1 MTRSNGS
8 RAIKPEGPKQ
18 APLSSA
24 PTSAVPVATDVTLLD
39 FQRGAGNRNLSRWLQ
54 SGTPWIQTKSNND
67 SAPDAAEQQADA
79 AAEKATQ
86 KQTPAKSLIVDDD
99 AQQVQPGQM
108 RKTDFLSA
116 LRSSVSTAAEQSLKG
131 TMWSSLGC
139 PYIDR
144 WFNYF
149 NNQPGAHVERALLK
163 YAPGAASAAT
173 ARDYIPIVTER
184 VRRGIGEWRETGQVT
199 GLPEEFAQGGMPGAT
214 VGGLM
219 SGLLS
224 GIGSAVSGLVSGIGG
239 ALSSVGSAVS
249 SVGKMLFKRREGE
262 EREAEDPQ
270 AIRKQL
276 GAGQPL
282 DSHAKT
288 RLQSAYGAD
297 FSNVRVHTDATAQQL
312 SDNLNAHAFTI
323 GSDIAFGPG
332 EYQPGTVVGD
342 ALIAH
347 ELAHV
352 MQQGGSSAV
361 ESQRKADDSALDA
374 DADRS
379 ALGAMV
385 SIAGGAAAP
394 QTKPRRRSGISLQR
408 CDAITN
414 LFSSKKP
421 EPPKQQT
428 KPPAQQTEKP
438 KEGPPEDWDFTPEDY
453 AELSSGKRQLR
464 ISSDSS
470 WFPQPFQANL
480 LATLNYL
487 LGPTTGERGTYG
499 VNVRDFYHG
508 HVCIKKTQEQKDA
521 GETLPPMSLTMPLGT
536 AGGYHTQAEAV
547 LGGSTG
553 RVTEENLPA
562 YTEAVK
568 RSLPSAGE
576 ALTETAK
583 IKNAGIVYHTMEEKA
598 YRPADIKAGDPRRNW
613 WTPNETNKP
622 EPFAPPNP
630 DFAPSYSIGPSAPFI
645 HVYEFG
651 FLIDRNGEVHI
662 RPGSLRELSTVVGK
676 PLDSSKPEK

>member
-1 MTRSNGS
+1 MS
-8 RAIKPEGPKQ
+8 RNESKTIKPDGPKQ
-18 APLSSA
+18 AQLSSA
-24 PTSAVPVATDVTLLD
+24 PTSAAPVATDVTLLD
-39 FQRGAGNRNLSRWLQ
+39 FQRGAGNRSLSQWLQ

-67 SAPDAAEQQADA
+67 GATDAAEKQADA

-86 KQTPAKSLIVDDD
+86 KPQTPAKSLIVDDD

-116 LRSSVSTAAEQSLKG
+116 LRSSVSSAAEQSLKG

-144 WFNYF
+144 WFSYF
-149 NNQPGAHVERALLK
+149 NNQSGAHVERALLK
-163 YAPGAASAAT
+163 YAPDAASAKSAH
-173 ARDYIPIVTER
+173 DYIPIVTDR
-184 VRRGIGEWRETGQVT
+184 VRRGIGEWRETGEVK
-199 GLPEEFAQGGMPGAT
+199 GLPEEFTKGGGMPGAT

-239 ALSSVGSAVS
+239 ALSSVG
-249 SVGKMLFKRREGE
+249 KMLFKRREGE
-262 EREAEDPQ
+262 EREAEDPE

-276 GAGQPL
+276 SAGQPL

-312 SDNLNAHAFTI
+312 SAGLNAHAFTI

-352 MQQGGSSAV
+352 MQQGGSSAA
-361 ESQRKADDSALDA
+361 EPQRKADDSALDA
-374 DADRS
+374 DADLS
-379 ALGAMV
+379 AAGAMV
-385 SIAGGAAAP
+385 SLAGGAVVP
-394 QTKPRRRSGISLQR
+394 QTKPRRRSGLSLQR
-408 CDAITN
+408 CD

-428 KPPAQQTEKP
+428 KPPKQQTEKP
-438 KEGPPEDWDFTPEDY
+438 IAGPPEDWDFTPEDY
-453 AELSSGKRQLR
+453 AELTAGKKQLR

-470 WFPQPFQANL
+470 WFPQPFAENL
-480 LATLNYL
+480 LGTLNYL
-487 LGPTTGERGTYG
+487 LGPTEGERGTYG
-499 VNVRDFYHG
+499 VNVFDFYHG
-508 HVCIKKTQEQKDA
+508 HVCIKKTKEQLKA
-521 GETLPPMSLTMPLGT
+521 GEQFPPKSLEIPLGT
-536 AGGYHTQAEAV
+536 AGGAHTSAESV
-547 LGGSTG
+547 IGGSTG
-553 RVTEENLPA
+553 RVTQENLPEW
-562 YTEAVK
+562 TKAVQ
-568 RSLPSAGE
+568 RSLPAAGE
-576 ALTETAK
+576 ALTATAK
-583 IKNAGIVYHTMEEKA
+583 EKNAGIVYHTMEEKEH
-598 YRPADIKAGDPRRNW
+598 RPADIKAGDPRRNW

-622 EPFAPPNP
+622 ESFAPPNP
-630 DFAPSYSIGPSAPFI
+630 DFAPSYSIGPDAPFI
-645 HVYEFG
+645 HIFEFG

-662 RPGSLRELSTVVGK
+662 RPGSLRELSTVTGK
-676 PLDSSKPEK
+676 PLDSSKPAK